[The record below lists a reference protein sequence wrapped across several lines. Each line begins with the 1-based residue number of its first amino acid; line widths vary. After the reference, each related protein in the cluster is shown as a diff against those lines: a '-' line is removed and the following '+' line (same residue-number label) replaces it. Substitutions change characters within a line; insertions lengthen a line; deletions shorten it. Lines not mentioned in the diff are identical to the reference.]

1 MNPDGSVT
9 YDPVGGLDFVPEGEV
24 FQDVFEYTVSDDHG
38 GTDTAFVSVD
48 VLGINDAPVAVDDTP
63 TTDEDTTVDIDVLAN
78 DTDADDG
85 AILEVIALE
94 FGGTQGIV
102 AIVGNQVRYVP
113 PADFFGED
121 TFEYTMRDEYGVE
134 SSAIVTVT
142 VNSVNDLP
150 VANDDLDN
158 ETLEDTPVTID
169 VTANDSDVEDD
180 SSELTPVII
189 EGKWDGSAE
198 VVDGEIRYTPPAN
211 FWGEQW
217 IPYYVEDTDG
227 GTSNEATVHITVNP
241 VNDAPEAV
249 DDLGYEG
256 LEDEPL
262 WIPVLD
268 NDFDVDEDP
277 FWIISVT
284 EPTNG
289 WVDWGGDDFAATA
302 IDLPPGF
309 GGLTYFPNRD
319 YFGSDTF
326 EYTIEDP
333 SGAIATATVTVE
345 ILPVNDRP
353 VTFPDPGVATDEDT
367 PVTIDVTANDF
378 DVEDDATALSPA
390 LKSEPMFGTAAV
402 VEGQVVFTPAENFN
416 GQGAGFWYAAVDS
429 EGDES
434 LLAQWVDVLVT
445 PVNDAPDAVD
455 DVGIET
461 PEDEPVVIWV
471 TENDSDVDGDFFW
484 ISDVEQPANG
494 FVEWGEGPGL
504 REVQN
509 GFEGEPVFY
518 SPDLNYFGPDS
529 FTYTITDGLLE
540 STATVSINVF
550 RSTTCPKP
558 STISTTSPMR
568 TLQSPSM

>member
-1 MNPDGSVT
+1 MKRRRLRFYGLTGNDYDPDLGDRLFVSAARALEETEGSVLVNPDGSVT

-180 SSELTPVII
+180 SSDLTPVII

-211 FWGEQW
+211 FWGR
-217 IPYYVEDTDG
+217 
-227 GTSNEATVHITVNP
+227 TV
-241 VNDAPEAV
+241 D
-249 DDLGYEG
+249 
-256 LEDEPL
+256 
-262 WIPVLD
+262 PVLRRGHGRRRIQRGYGPH
-268 NDFDVDEDP
+268 NR
-277 FWIISVT
+277 
-284 EPTNG
+284 EP
-289 WVDWGGDDFAATA
+289 
-302 IDLPPGF
+302 
-309 GGLTYFPNRD
+309 
-319 YFGSDTF
+319 
-326 EYTIEDP
+326 
-333 SGAIATATVTVE
+333 
-345 ILPVNDRP
+345 
-353 VTFPDPGVATDEDT
+353 
-367 PVTIDVTANDF
+367 
-378 DVEDDATALSPA
+378 
-390 LKSEPMFGTAAV
+390 
-402 VEGQVVFTPAENFN
+402 GQRRA
-416 GQGAGFWYAAVDS
+416 
-429 EGDES
+429 
-434 LLAQWVDVLVT
+434 
-445 PVNDAPDAVD
+445 
-455 DVGIET
+455 
-461 PEDEPVVIWV
+461 
-471 TENDSDVDGDFFW
+471 
-484 ISDVEQPANG
+484 
-494 FVEWGEGPGL
+494 
-504 REVQN
+504 
-509 GFEGEPVFY
+509 
-518 SPDLNYFGPDS
+518 
-529 FTYTITDGLLE
+529 
-540 STATVSINVF
+540 
-550 RSTTCPKP
+550 
-558 STISTTSPMR
+558 
-568 TLQSPSM
+568 